1 MCRFLGPNKNFL
13 YLVTY
18 FFFQS
23 SPTFWVIGK
32 LKTLNSLLDV
42 FGPMA
47 FYLFFNFFG
56 NSVQS
61 RLKKEILMK
70 ALLISL
76 FCFTRSWTRN
86 GILDF
91 DLIVFSGRLLW
102 IPMLESVRMMDALL
116 MMLIGSGLS
125 EEIRLRIWSCRI
137 ATA

>member
-13 YLVTY
+13 YLLTY

-61 RLKKEILMK
+61 RLKKGIPCFNESSFDFSFLFYKKLNKEWYAGFWFDSFFRKIVMNTHVRISKNDGRIVNDIDRVRVIRRDKIENLIL
-70 ALLISL
+70 
-76 FCFTRSWTRN
+76 
-86 GILDF
+86 
-91 DLIVFSGRLLW
+91 
-102 IPMLESVRMMDALL
+102 
-116 MMLIGSGLS
+116 
-125 EEIRLRIWSCRI
+125 
-137 ATA
+137 